1 MHKSSKNHL
10 KLNQRDAERLVEA
23 VDVIKAWAGDNLRE
37 IVLFGSYAR
46 GEQKKYSSIDILVIL
61 TQSRERFIQRKT
73 ALEKIL
79 NSAGSIPLI
88 DTLVYTEDEIKD
100 LIKKKESFIVSV
112 LAEGC
117 VIFNGKDNIEIQKIN
132 TLPYVI
138 HSKYFDL
145 LPNLKE
151 VDE

>member
-1 MHKSSKNHL
+1 MYKSSENHL
-10 KLNQRDAERLVEA
+10 KLNQRDIERLVEA
-23 VDVIKAWAGDNLRE
+23 TDIIKAWAGNNLCE
-37 IVLFGSYAR
+37 IILFGSYAR

-61 TQSRERFIQRKT
+61 TQSQERFLQRKT

-79 NSAGSIPLI
+79 NSSGAIPLI
-88 DTLVYTEDEIKD
+88 DTLVYTKDEIKD

-112 LAEGC
+112 LEEGC
-117 VIFNGKDNIEIQKIN
+117 VMFNGKDDIEIQKIN
-132 TLPYVI
+132 RLPHII

-145 LPNLKE
+145 LPSLKE